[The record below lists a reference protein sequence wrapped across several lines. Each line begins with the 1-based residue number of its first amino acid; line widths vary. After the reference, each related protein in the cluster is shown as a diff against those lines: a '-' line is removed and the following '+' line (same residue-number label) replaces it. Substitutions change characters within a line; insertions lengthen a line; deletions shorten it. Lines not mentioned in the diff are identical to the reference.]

1 MTEVLSQDEIDQLLS
16 AINAGDTTIE
26 DVSKTTTQK
35 KIRIYD
41 FKRPSKFSKD
51 QQRAIRMIYDS
62 FARLSQT
69 TLSAILRAPVQFHV
83 ASVDELTFE
92 EFTRSIP
99 TPTTMAIINMDPL
112 KGSAIFEIDP
122 AITFAIIDR
131 IFGGKGKTTQKITRE
146 LTDIEQ
152 AVMENIIVKLLSN
165 LRESWANYVDLRPR
179 LGTIEVNPQFAT
191 IIAPTQMTTL
201 VTLETKIGDNEGMS
215 NFCIPALTL
224 DPIIG
229 KLTPTYWFSSYRKG
243 KGSEYFVYLKKRI
256 EDIPLTIKAELGSTK
271 IKFGEILD
279 LKVDDIIAFHN
290 VKVTDDINIKVG
302 NHTKFLGR
310 PGVFDSKLSVQ
321 ITKVLESP
329 TFEDIFAEEEDN
341 G

>member
-16 AINAGDTTIE
+16 AINAGETTID
-26 DVSKTTTQK
+26 DVTKTTTQK

-51 QQRAIRMIYDS
+51 QQRAIRMIYDA

-69 TLSAILRAPVQFHV
+69 TLSALLRAPVQFHV

-99 TPTTMAIINMDPL
+99 SPTTMAIINMDPL

-122 AITFAIIDR
+122 SITFAIIDR
-131 IFGGKGKTTQKITRE
+131 IFGGKGKTLTKITRE

-152 AVMENIIVKLLSN
+152 AVMENIIVKLLTN
-165 LRESWANYVDLRPR
+165 LREAWANYVDLRPR

-201 VTLETKIGDNEGMS
+201 VTLETKIGENEGMS

-224 DPIIG
+224 DPIIA
-229 KLTPTYWFSSYRKG
+229 KLTPTYWFSSFRKG
-243 KGSEYFVYLKKRI
+243 KGSEYSNYLKKKI
-256 EDIPLTIKAELGSTK
+256 EDIPLTLKAELASTM
-271 IKFGEILD
+271 IRFGDILD
-279 LKVDDIIAFHN
+279 LQNNDIIAFHN
-290 VKVTDDINIKVG
+290 VKVTDDICIKVG
-302 NHTKFLGR
+302 RHVKFYGR
-310 PGVFDSKLSVQ
+310 PGIHDGKMSVQ
-321 ITKVLESP
+321 ITKVVESP
-329 TFEDIFAEEEDN
+329 AIEDFITEEEDN